1 MRRVPVRSCAIG
13 RGEVIG
19 PMKELTQVLRLSPS
33 EIPNRIYGV
42 HNWGAGFFGVSE
54 QGALTVHPTRNP
66 LMGVEVIGLIQMVLQ
81 RKVNAPVLFRFPQIL
96 DTQIKEFHEAFRNSI
111 AEYNYGARHRGVFPM
126 KVNQR
131 RSVVERLV
139 SAGHRYEYGLEV
151 GTKAELAA
159 ALTLN
164 LHPNALLI
172 CNGVKDRRFLE
183 WAMNSSKIGKN
194 PVIVI
199 EELSDIRKLVEVA
212 TSLQARPSLGIR
224 VRVFSRGAG
233 KWEESGGE
241 TSKFGINTIQL
252 LDCLRLAAENELTRQ
267 IRMLHFHIGSQI
279 TDIRRIKSAIK
290 EAARVYAKV
299 QKMGYPV
306 EFLNVGGGLG
316 VDYDGSRTA
325 SDCSVNY
332 SMQEYANDIVY
343 TINEICQSE
352 NVPPPTIV
360 TESGRAATAHHA
372 MFVLNVIRSQSPGLG
387 GSEISPSKIDSEV
400 VREMMDLHKDINP
413 KNFIEYYHDALQHRE
428 ELQSLFNLGYLN
440 LQNRAHGEWLFWD
453 ICRKAIKFSRSM
465 KERPEEFDDLE
476 TILASKYICNFSVFQ
491 SVPDAWA
498 LDQLF
503 PILPVTRLN
512 EEPTERATLCD
523 ITCDSDGQIDKFVDL
538 KDVKQAL
545 ELHGVNSDPYY
556 LAMPLVGA
564 YQESLGMNHNLLGA
578 VHEAHFLVDE
588 TGRPHLDRLIRGESL
603 GQVLASAGYDA
614 GWLLEGFAQHT
625 GAAEASG
632 RLSAAER
639 HDYVEAFASTID
651 SYTYLED

>member
-1 MRRVPVRSCAIG
+1 
-13 RGEVIG
+13 
-19 PMKELTQVLRLSPS
+19 MKELTQTLRLSPS

-42 HNWGAGFFGVSE
+42 DNWGGGYFGVSE

-66 LMGVEVIGLIQMVLQ
+66 LMGVEVISLIGTLLQ
-81 RKVNAPVLFRFPQIL
+81 RRVTPPVLFRFPQIL

-131 RSVVERLV
+131 RSVVERLMA
-139 SAGHRYEYGLEV
+139 AGHRYEYGLEV

-159 ALTLN
+159 ALTLSF
-164 LHPNALLI
+164 HPNALLV
-172 CNGVKDRRFLE
+172 CNGVKDRRYLE
-183 WAMNSSKIGKN
+183 WAMNAAKIGKN
-194 PVIVI
+194 PVVVV
-199 EELSDIRKLVEVA
+199 EEVSDLKRVQEVA
-212 TSLQARPSLGIR
+212 TALDMKPTIGVR

-252 LDCLRLAAENELTRQ
+252 LDCLAQAAGDQLTRQ
-267 IRMLHFHIGSQI
+267 IRLLHFHIGSQI

-299 QKMGYPV
+299 HKMGYPI
-306 EFLNVGGGLG
+306 EYLNVGGGLG

-325 SDCSVNY
+325 SDFSVNY
-332 SMQEYANDIVY
+332 TMQEYANDIVY
-343 TINEICQSE
+343 TINEICLSE

-360 TESGRAATAHHA
+360 TESGRAVTAHHA
-372 MFVLNVIRSQSPGLG
+372 MFVMNVIRTLNPGLG
-387 GSEISPSKIDSEV
+387 GPEISPSKVDSEV

-413 KNFIEYYHDALQHRE
+413 KNFREYYHDALQHRE

-440 LQNRAHGEWLFWD
+440 LQNRAHGEWLFWE

-465 KERPEEFDDLE
+465 KERPEEFADLE
-476 TILASKYICNFSVFQ
+476 NILASKYMCNFSVFQ
-491 SVPDAWA
+491 SAPDTWA

-538 KDVKQAL
+538 RDVKQAL

-556 LAMPLVGA
+556 LAIPLIGA
-564 YQESLGMNHNLLGA
+564 YQESLGMNHNLLGTA
-578 VHEAHFLVDE
+578 NEAHILVDDA
-588 TGRPHLDRLIRGESL
+588 GRPHLDKIIRGESL
-603 GQVLASAGYDA
+603 GQVLKMAGYEEA
-614 GWLLEGFAQHT
+614 SLAEGFRTVIQS
-625 GAAEASG
+625 AEAQG
-632 RLSAAER
+632 RLTSEQ
-639 HDYVEAFASTID
+639 ASDLIGSYQNTLD

>member
-1 MRRVPVRSCAIG
+1 
-13 RGEVIG
+13 
-19 PMKELTQVLRLSPS
+19 MKELTQALRLTPS
-33 EIPNRIYGV
+33 EIPHRIYGV
-42 HNWGAGFFGVSE
+42 ENWGAGYFGVSE
-54 QGALTVHPTRNP
+54 QGCLTVHPTRNP
-66 LMGVEVIGLIQMVLQ
+66 LMGVEIIALLQTLAQ
-81 RKVNAPVLFRFPQIL
+81 RKVPAPFLLRFPQIL

-126 KVNQR
+126 KVNQK

-159 ALTLN
+159 ALTVSM
-164 LHPNALLI
+164 HPNALLV
-172 CNGVKDRRFLE
+172 CNGVKDRRYLE
-183 WAMNSSKIGKN
+183 WAMQAAKIGKN
-194 PVIVI
+194 PVIVM
-199 EELSDIRKLVEVA
+199 EEVSDLRKIIEVA
-212 TSLQARPSLGIR
+212 TSLQAKPILGVR
-224 VRVFSRGAG
+224 VRIFSRGAG

-252 LDCLRLAAENELTRQ
+252 LDCLKLVSDQQLTQ
-267 IRMLHFHIGSQI
+267 QLKMLHFHIGSQI

-299 QKMGYPV
+299 HKMGYPV
-306 EFLNVGGGLG
+306 EYLNVGGGLG

-332 SMQEYANDIVY
+332 SVQEFANDIVY
-343 TINEICQSE
+343 TINEICLSE

-360 TESGRAATAHHA
+360 TESGRAVVAHHA
-372 MFVLNVIRSQSPGLG
+372 MFITNVIRTLNPGLG
-387 GSEISPSKIDSEV
+387 GTEISPSKVDSEV

-413 KNFIEYYHDALQHRE
+413 KNFREYYHDALQHRE

-440 LQNRAHGEWLFWD
+440 LQNRAHGEWLFWE

-465 KERPEEFDDLE
+465 KERPEEFADLE
-476 TILASKYICNFSVFQ
+476 NILASKYICNFSVFQ
-491 SVPDAWA
+491 SSPDTWA

-503 PILPVTRLN
+503 PIIPVTRLN

-538 KDVKQAL
+538 RDVKQAL
-545 ELHGVNSDPYY
+545 ELHGVNAEPYF
-556 LAMPLVGA
+556 LAMTLIGA
-564 YQESLGMNHNLLGA
+564 YQESLGMNHNLLGS
-578 VHEAHFLVDE
+578 VNEAHFLVDDA
-588 TGRPHLDRLIRGESL
+588 GRPHLDKVIRGESL
-603 GQVLASAGYDA
+603 GHVLTTAGYDTQS
-614 GWLLEGFAQHT
+614 LLDGFRQAINAVQVQSRT
-625 GAAEASG
+625 
-632 RLSAAER
+632 SADER
-639 HDYVEAFASTID
+639 ESLMDSFRSTLE